1 MMLIIL
7 LWTRN
12 NWVDLGSAQKV
23 KTKKLYIDFAELAP

>member
-1 MMLIIL
+1 MLIIL

-23 KTKKLYIDFAELAP
+23 KTKKYIDFAELAP